1 MKTKN
6 NFKSENEI
14 RVAII
19 NLLGIT
25 TEPFTFGKSVTI
37 GEKGMAK
44 TKIVAVETAG
54 EDEVY
59 ITAESNSD
67 ICWDDLTLAEQKK
80 LYKAIEKQFNSSIT
94 PQNSNNMEEVKN
106 EAAETAQVEN
116 ENVEQQAP
124 EVENKEQAEAPA
136 EEAPAEQEEAPK
148 TEEAPVKVEKKEE
161 EMPEIPL
168 PGDNEPY
175 EASSILLSK
184 SIEEVDEDVKA
195 NEKLMVS
202 SFKQLVECWP
212 GARFTQTAK
221 TKGIVTASSKQMEKL
236 TDALQKMYKRS
247 ILIKAL

>member
-54 EDEVY
+54 DEVFV
-59 ITAESNSD
+59 TAESNSD

-80 LYKAIEKQFNSSIT
+80 LYKAIENQVINNK
-94 PQNSNNMEEVKN
+94 NSNNMEEKKN
-106 EAAETAQVEN
+106 EAVETAQVEN

-124 EVENKEQAEAPA
+124 AVENHESAETPA
-136 EEAPAEQEEAPK
+136 KA
-148 TEEAPVKVEKKEE
+148 EKKEE
-161 EMPEIPL
+161 ELPEIPE
-168 PGDNEPY
+168 PGEANPY

-184 SIEEVDEDVKA
+184 SIEEVDEDIKA
-195 NEKLMVS
+195 NEKLKMS

-221 TKGIVTASSKQMEKL
+221 TKGIITAGTESMAQL

>member
-14 RVAII
+14 RVAIV
-19 NLLGIT
+19 NLLGT
-25 TEPFTFGKSVTI
+25 TSEPFTFGKSVTI

-54 EDEVY
+54 KDEVY

-80 LYKAIEKQFNSSIT
+80 LFKAIEKQFNSSINN
-94 PQNSNNMEEVKN
+94 QNPTTMEEVKN
-106 EAAETAQVEN
+106 NAAETAQVEN

-124 EVENKEQAEAPA
+124 QVENQEQAEAPA
-136 EEAPAEQEEAPK
+136 EAP
-148 TEEAPVKVEKKEE
+148 TEETAAEEQPAAEEKKE
-161 EMPEIPL
+161 PELVIPAW
-168 PGDNEPY
+168 EPEYY
-175 EASSILLSK
+175 ESASILLAK
-184 SIEEVDEDVKA
+184 SIEEVDKDIEAD
-195 NEKLMVS
+195 EKLPVV

-212 GARFTQTAK
+212 GARFTPTAK
-221 TKGIVTASSKQMEKL
+221 TKGVVTAGTESMKQL
-236 TDALQKMYKRS
+236 TETLQKMYKRS

>member
-19 NLLGIT
+19 NLLGAT
-25 TEPFTFGKSVTI
+25 SEPFTFGKSVTV
-37 GEKGMAK
+37 GEKGMTK

-54 EDEVY
+54 DEVF

-67 ICWDDLTLAEQKK
+67 ICWDDLTIKEQTK
-80 LYKAIEKQFNSSIT
+80 LYKAIAKQVNESIN

-106 EAAETAQVEN
+106 SAAETAQVEN
-116 ENVEQQAP
+116 ENVESQAP
-124 EVENKEQAEAPA
+124 TVENQEQVEAPAETSEEAPA
-136 EEAPAEQEEAPK
+136 EEAPKA
-148 TEEAPVKVEKKEE
+148 EKKEE
-161 EMPEIPL
+161 ELPEIPE
-168 PGDNEPY
+168 PGDAEPY

-184 SIEEVDEDVKA
+184 SIEEVDADIAA
-195 NEKLMVS
+195 NEKLKAS

-221 TKGIVTASSKQMEKL
+221 TKGIVTAGAESMAQL
-236 TDALQKMYKRS
+236 TDALQKIYKRS

>member
-14 RVAII
+14 RVAIV
-19 NLLGIT
+19 NLLGT
-25 TEPFTFGKSVTI
+25 TSEPFTFGKSVTI

-54 EDEVY
+54 KDEVY

-80 LYKAIEKQFNSSIT
+80 LFKAIEKQFNSSINN
-94 PQNSNNMEEVKN
+94 QNPTTMEEVKN
-106 EAAETAQVEN
+106 NAAETAQVEN

-124 EVENKEQAEAPA
+124 QVENQEQAEVPAEAPA
-136 EEAPAEQEEAPK
+136 EEAAAEEQPAAE
-148 TEEAPVKVEKKEE
+148 EKKE
-161 EMPEIPL
+161 PELVIPAW
-168 PGDNEPY
+168 EPECY
-175 EASSILLSK
+175 ESASILLAK
-184 SIEEVDEDVKA
+184 SIEEVDKSIEAD
-195 NEKLMVS
+195 EKLPVV

-212 GARFTQTAK
+212 GARFTPTAK
-221 TKGIVTASSKQMEKL
+221 TKGVVTAGTESMKQL
-236 TDALQKMYKRS
+236 TETLQKMYKRS